1 MRLHV
6 PFRVVG
12 TFGGALVRAAVLAVL
27 VFGGGRDASAAP
39 VVLTAP
45 TAGPVVAR
53 AEPPEDPFAAGR
65 RAAVLASVPDGAAV
79 LAPADGTVRWAGPV
93 AGIGY
98 VTVDH
103 GDGFVTTVGRV
114 AGQLPAVGDRVRRG
128 APLARHDPAVAADG
142 PVGVSLSVRRGGR
155 YVDPAPLLTGV
166 RARLVPAPGCRRA
179 ADC

>member
-1 MRLHV
+1 MRPHV
-6 PFRVVG
+6 PRRIL
-12 TFGGALVRAAVLAVL
+12 GAVVLAVL
-27 VFGGGRDASAAP
+27 VCGGARYAAAAP

-53 AEPPEDPFAAGR
+53 AEPPTDPYAAGR
-65 RAAVLASVPDGAAV
+65 RAAVLASVPEGAAV

-93 AGIGY
+93 AGTRY

-114 AGQLPAVGDRVRRG
+114 GGPLPAVGARVRRG
-128 APLARHDPAVAADG
+128 EPLARHDPAAAADG
-142 PVGVSLSVRRGGR
+142 PAGVSLSVRRDGR
-155 YVDPAPLLTGV
+155 YVDPAPLLSGV
-166 RARLVPAPGCRRA
+166 RARLVPAPGCRRV